1 MPPSP
6 TTLLPDWLRA
16 NALQLAVILSVTVA
30 LVVPGIAGFMFE
42 SQQAEVRA
50 KTEMAKDLERAA
62 DVLAASLS
70 APLWELSTPGAE
82 AIVRAMILDERFV
95 AITVTESATHR
106 NFVELHRVAGE
117 TKGVVARQK
126 DILRDGQKIGAVEV
140 VMTLEPY
147 LGATRLRLQ
156 NSLLQLS
163 MILLAALMAILFV
176 LRRQLLAPIKQL
188 TAEAHRMA
196 DEKLAAPIAFHSDN
210 ELGRVA
216 AAMEYMRRR
225 LLETFGDL
233 QQKNQEL
240 LEHAASLESRV
251 SKRTAELSIAND
263 ELQQT
268 LNTLTQTQ
276 ASLVEAEKLASLG
289 RLVAGVAH
297 ELNTPIGNALT
308 VISDGDEL
316 EEQIIGSI
324 AIGNLRRSQ
333 LETYIG
339 RIREERAIVARN
351 LSRAAQI
358 IQDFKQLAIDQ
369 TTDMRRTFDLATV
382 IDEVLTS
389 IKPNFKHT
397 PYRIEAELER
407 GMQMDSVPGP
417 IGQVITNLVLNTLVH
432 AFPGRPEGCVRL
444 SCQRSGQN
452 RVRIVCSDDG
462 IGMDNATVHK
472 IFDPFFT
479 TKMGQGGSGL
489 GLHIVHNIVTGLCG
503 GTIEVSSLP
512 EQGTT
517 FIIMLP
523 LVAPESALEAD
534 SE

>member
-1 MPPSP
+1 
-6 TTLLPDWLRA
+6 
-16 NALQLAVILSVTVA
+16 
-30 LVVPGIAGFMFE
+30 
-42 SQQAEVRA
+42 
-50 KTEMAKDLERAA
+50 
-62 DVLAASLS
+62 
-70 APLWELSTPGAE
+70 

-95 AITVTESATHR
+95 AITVTESATNR
-106 NFVELHRVAGE
+106 SFVELRRAAGE
-117 TKGVVARQK
+117 PMGEVSRQK
-126 DILRDGQKIGAVEV
+126 DILRDGQKIGTVEV
-140 VMTLEPY
+140 VVTLESY
-147 LGATRLRLQ
+147 LGASRSRLQ

-163 MILLAALMAILFV
+163 TILLVALIAILFV

-196 DEKLAAPIAFHSDN
+196 DENLAAPIDFHGDN

-233 QQKNQEL
+233 HQKNQEL
-240 LEHAASLESRV
+240 IEHAASLESRV
-251 SKRTAELSIAND
+251 RERTAELSITND

-268 LNTLTQTQ
+268 LNSLTQTQ

-308 VISDGDEL
+308 AICDGDEL
-316 EEQIIGSI
+316 EEQIIVSI
-324 AIGNLRRSQ
+324 ASGNIRRSQ

-339 RIREERAIVARN
+339 HIREERAVVTRN

-389 IKPNFKHT
+389 IKPSFKHT
-397 PYRIEAELER
+397 PYRIETELER
-407 GMQMDSVPGP
+407 NISMNGFPGP
-417 IGQVITNLVLNTLVH
+417 LGQVITNLALNTLLH
-432 AFPGRPEGCVRL
+432 AFPGRTEGSVRL
-444 SCQRSGQN
+444 SCQRSGQD
-452 RVRIVCSDDG
+452 RASIICCDDG
-462 IGMDNATVHK
+462 CGMDNATMHK

-489 GLHIVHNIVTGLCG
+489 GLHIVHNIVTGLYYG
-503 GTIEVSSLP
+503 NIEVSSHP
-512 EQGTT
+512 ERGTT

-523 LVAPESALEAD
+523 LTDPESALETA